1 MRASLEY
8 LPGDLFGL
16 SDLESRALAADPAID
31 GLPGLLV
38 PRRIESIP
46 TPIDPFDADERA
58 ELAANWEANLTAF
71 EPHVAVLESVRSL
84 STPGSSIVLVQ
95 APPHFC
101 GGPLEVVY
109 RSLHAIRLAR
119 TLTRRFAKPVVPVLW
134 NDSDTHDLEPVRN
147 LELLNDNFNL
157 RRVSPASLGSN
168 RQPISRILLE
178 NELHRLPP
186 LREFLR
192 QELTE
197 CAFLEE
203 LLDAAFP
210 RPGETLETA
219 FTRWILAIFGPLGLI
234 VVQPDWMR
242 GSLSRALADLVLL
255 DPTRDLQ
262 TELGGDPELI
272 YRVADNRR
280 EPLRRGGEGFQ
291 YDDEVGSR
299 TLSEMAAVIVQDPPS
314 WSPGELLLPL
324 VQEAV
329 LPVAAHIG
337 SWPQWN
343 QFVPTASLRVR
354 AELPPAVFVPAQR
367 ATLIDPDCATVL
379 NRTSVDLAEFL
390 NPSAAGEEPVAN
402 DASAPIATRMREM
415 SKQATKELRS
425 LRAELA
431 ELDRGLSTQL
441 KRTAGS
447 VERLVEN
454 LAKRVD
460 RSFQNHGG
468 QEGRKIRRLRNSL
481 LPHNQPQEVVLSSL
495 PIFARH
501 GWDWLVSLLEQMDD
515 LPTEHLVIRLRESED
530 PT

>member
-1 MRASLEY
+1 MRAALEY

-16 SDLESRALAADPAID
+16 SDLQRRALSADPIID

-38 PRRIESIP
+38 PRRIASIP
-46 TPIDPFDADERA
+46 TPTDPFDADERA
-58 ELAANWEANLTAF
+58 ELAANWEANLTSF
-71 EPHVAVLESVRSL
+71 EPHVAVLESVRKL
-84 STPGSSIVLVQ
+84 ATPGSSIVLVQ

-119 TLTRRFAKPVVPVLW
+119 SLTERFGRPVVPVLW
-134 NDSDTHDLEPVRN
+134 NDSDGHDLEPVRD

-168 RQPISRILLE
+168 RHPISRIVLE
-178 NELHRLPP
+178 DELHRLPP

-192 QELTE
+192 QDLAE

-203 LLDAAFP
+203 LLETGFP

-219 FTRWILAIFGPLGLI
+219 FTRWILALFGPLGLI
-234 VVQPDWMR
+234 VLQPDWIR
-242 GSLSRALADLVLL
+242 GGLSRALADLVLL
-255 DPTRDLQ
+255 DPGRDLQ
-262 TELGGDPELI
+262 PEESGGPALI
-272 YRVADNRR
+272 YRIADGRR

-299 TLSEMAAVIVQDPPS
+299 TVSEMAAVIVQDPPS
-314 WSPGELLLPL
+314 WSPGDLLLPL
-324 VQEAV
+324 IQEAV

-337 SWPQWN
+337 SWQQWKR
-343 QFVPTASLRVR
+343 FVPTAPLRVR

-367 ATLIDPDCATVL
+367 ATLIDPDCANVL
-379 NRTSVDLAEFL
+379 SRSAIDLAEIL
-390 NPSAAGEEPVAN
+390 KPAEAGENAKDEP
-402 DASAPIATRMREM
+402 APIAERMREM
-415 SKQATKELRS
+415 SKRAAEELRS

-431 ELDRGLSTQL
+431 ELDRGLSIQL

-447 VERLVEN
+447 VRGLVEN

-460 RSFQNHGG
+460 RSYQNHGG
-468 QEGRKIRRLRNSL
+468 QEGRKTRRLRNSL
-481 LPHNQPQEVVLSSL
+481 LPGDLPQEVVLSSL
-495 PIFARH
+495 PVFARH
-501 GWDWLVSLLEQMDD
+501 GWDWLVPLLEQLDD
-515 LPTEHLVIRLRESED
+515 LPTEHLVIRLEEPEASTRG
-530 PT
+530 

>member
-1 MRASLEY
+1 MRAALEY

-16 SDLESRALAADPAID
+16 GDLERRALSADPTID
-31 GLPGLLV
+31 DLPGLLV

-46 TPIDPFDADERA
+46 TPIDAFDSDERA
-58 ELAANWEANLTAF
+58 ELSANWEANLTSF
-71 EPHVAVLESVRSL
+71 EPHVAVLESVRKL
-84 STPGSSIVLVQ
+84 STPGCSVILVQ

-119 TLTRRFAKPVVPVLW
+119 TLTERFANPVVPVLW
-134 NDSDTHDLEPVRN
+134 NDSDGHELEAVRN

-168 RQPISRILLE
+168 RHPISRILLKD
-178 NELHRLPP
+178 ELHRLPP

-192 QELTE
+192 QDLSE

-203 LLDAAFP
+203 LLETAFP
-210 RPGETLETA
+210 RPGESLETA
-219 FTRWILAIFGPLGLI
+219 FTRWILSIFGPLGLI
-234 VVQPDWMR
+234 VLQPDWIR
-242 GSLSRALADLVLL
+242 VGLSRALADLVLL
-255 DPTRDLQ
+255 DPARDLQ
-262 TELGGDPELI
+262 TAESDDPALI
-272 YRVADNRR
+272 YRIADNRR

-291 YDDEVGSR
+291 YDEEVGSR
-299 TLSEMAAVIVQDPPS
+299 TVSEMAAVIVQDPPS

-337 SWPQWN
+337 SWQQWKR
-343 QFVPTASLRVR
+343 FVPTAPLRVR
-354 AELPPAVFVPAQR
+354 AELPSAVFVPAQR
-367 ATLIDPDCATVL
+367 ATLIDPDCANVL
-379 NRTSVDLAEFL
+379 NRNSIDLAEIL
-390 NPSAAGEEPVAN
+390 KPTEAGKTESAN
-402 DASAPIATRMREM
+402 DESAPIAMRMREM
-415 SKQATKELRS
+415 SKRAAKELRS

-431 ELDRGLSTQL
+431 ELDRGLSIQL
-441 KRTAGS
+441 KRTARS
-447 VERLVEN
+447 MQELVEE

-468 QEGRKIRRLRNSL
+468 QEDRKTRRLRNSL
-481 LPHNQPQEVVLSSL
+481 LPRDLPQEVVLSSL

-501 GWDWLVSLLEQMDD
+501 GWDWLVPLLEQLDD
-515 LPTEHLVIRLRESED
+515 LPTEHLVIRLEESEAS
-530 PT
+530 T